1 MTRSLP
7 FSFPFMCFLE
17 KRNHKEALVRW
28 LGFDRLLGAPHA
40 DTWELRADLTAD
52 LREGGRTVPKR
63 NA

>member
-1 MTRSLP
+1 
-7 FSFPFMCFLE
+7 MCFLE